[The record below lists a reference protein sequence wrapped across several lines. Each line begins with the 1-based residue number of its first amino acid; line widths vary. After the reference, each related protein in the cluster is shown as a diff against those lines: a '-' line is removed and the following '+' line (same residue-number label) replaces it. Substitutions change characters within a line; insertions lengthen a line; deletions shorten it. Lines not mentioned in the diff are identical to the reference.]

1 MSKLLGENTEMEVY
15 FDNAATTKVY
25 PEVKELMIK
34 ILEEDYGN
42 PSSLHMKGVEAEKYI
57 KEATARIATE
67 LKCQEKE
74 IVFTSGGTEANNFAL
89 IGGAMA
95 HRRAGKHIITT
106 NIEHAS
112 VSATLE
118 FLVNEGYEVSYVGVD
133 EKGIVNLE
141 ELRSALREDTILVS
155 VMYVNNEIGS
165 IQPIEE
171 ITKIVKSN
179 NPQTLIHVDAVQAFG
194 KLRFSPKRLGVDLLS
209 ISGHKIHGPKGSG
222 ALYIKDKTLIR
233 PTMYGGGQQ
242 KSMRSGT
249 ENVPAI
255 AGMGLATELMYKNH
269 DNKMEYIRNLKN
281 TFIDKVT
288 KLENVYDNSGEAPH
302 IASITFV
309 GIRSEVMLHALEDK
323 GIYVSSGSACSS
335 NKANI
340 SGVLKAINLPKERLE
355 STLRFSFCET
365 NTIEEIEYTVKCIEE
380 ILPVFRRYI
389 RK

>member
-1 MSKLLGENTEMEVY
+1 MEVY
-15 FDNAATTKVY
+15 FDNAATTRVY
-25 PEVKELMIK
+25 PEVKDLMIK
-34 ILEEDYGN
+34 LLDVDYGN

-57 KEATARIATE
+57 KEATARIALE

-95 HRRAGKHIITT
+95 HRRAGKHIITS

-112 VSATLE
+112 VSVTLD
-118 FLVNEGYEVSYVGVD
+118 FLVKEGYEVTYVEVD
-133 EKGIVNLE
+133 EKGILK
-141 ELRSALREDTILVS
+141 LDKLKDALRPDTILVS

-171 ITKIVKSN
+171 ITKLVKAN
-179 NPQTLIHVDAVQAFG
+179 NPQTLMHVDAVQAFG
-194 KLRFSPKRLGVDLLS
+194 KLKFSPKKLGVDLLS
-209 ISGHKIHGPKGSG
+209 ISGHKIHGPKGVG

-242 KSMRSGT
+242 KNMRSGT

-255 AGMGLATELMYKNH
+255 AGMGLAAKLMYTDH
-269 DNKMEYIRNLKN
+269 ENKMAHIKGLKD
-281 TFIDKVT
+281 TFIDKIT
-288 KLENVYDNSGEAPH
+288 NLENVFDNSGEAPH

-323 GIYVSSGSACSS
+323 GVYVSSGSACSS
-335 NKANI
+335 NKANV
-340 SGVLKAINLPKERLE
+340 SGVLKAINLDKDRLE

-365 NTIEEIEYTVKCIEE
+365 NTLEEIDYTVKCIEE

>member
-1 MSKLLGENTEMEVY
+1 MEVY

-302 IASITFV
+302 IASITFM